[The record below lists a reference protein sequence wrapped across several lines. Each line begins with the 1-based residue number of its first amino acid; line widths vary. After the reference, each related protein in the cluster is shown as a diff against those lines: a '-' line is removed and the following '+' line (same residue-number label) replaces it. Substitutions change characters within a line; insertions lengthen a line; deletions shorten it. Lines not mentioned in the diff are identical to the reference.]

1 MRDSNQTCRRCGEV
15 LPSGYRFC
23 TVCGH
28 DHEIGSRGALG
39 SAVIRP
45 MGRFGKSVLAI
56 VVLWFVIVIVIW
68 IFAVATHNPASGYDV
83 GFGVIVSIAALS
95 FLYPF
100 FGVIIGLVTLIF
112 SRPIGAGILA
122 GTAIGSVIG
131 SLACFAAIGI
141 GS

>member
-1 MRDSNQTCRRCGEV
+1 MSGSSWTCRHCQREN
-15 LPSGYRFC
+15 PSDFWFC
-23 TVCGH
+23 EGCRRPVM
-28 DHEIGSRGALG
+28 GSRGAVG
-39 SAVIRP
+39 SAGIKT
-45 MGRFGKSVLAI
+45 MGRFGKSVLA
-56 VVLWFVIVIVIW
+56 VVALWFVIVIVLW

-95 FLYPF
+95 FLYPV

-122 GTAIGSVIG
+122 GTGIGTVIG
-131 SLACFAAIGI
+131 AAACFAAIGI

>member
-1 MRDSNQTCRRCGEV
+1 
-15 LPSGYRFC
+15 
-23 TVCGH
+23 
-28 DHEIGSRGALG
+28 
-39 SAVIRP
+39 
-45 MGRFGKSVLAI
+45 MGRFGKSVLA
-56 VVLWFVIVIVIW
+56 VVALWFVIVIVLW

-95 FLYPF
+95 FLYPV

-122 GTAIGSVIG
+122 GTGIGTVIG
-131 SLACFAAIGI
+131 AAACFAAIGI